1 MIADT
6 EKMCSIVPLMPVK
19 KPFWRLALMI
29 LFSRTNRSSCRA
41 MILWYSW
48 PTTDVRVMGQKF
60 AGKWSSPFLKTNLH
74 VFLPHTI
81 SQGLSVYT
89 EGSLKRG
96 LLGSDWWMA
105 SSLSGGM

>member
-41 MILWYSW
+41 MILWYSL
-48 PTTDVRVMGQKF
+48 PTTDVRVMGGKF
-60 AGKWSSPFLKTNLH
+60 AGKWSSPFLKTNF
-74 VFLPHTI
+74 FL
-81 SQGLSVYT
+81 
-89 EGSLKRG
+89 
-96 LLGSDWWMA
+96 A
-105 SSLSGGM
+105 SHHESGAV